1 MLLPYQVPSTSKL
14 EEIHCKENST
24 CANEKVSD
32 TDWAGDKSNTLRR
45 RHSVSSGMVFVNGRL
60 VTAWSRTQKSAL
72 SSCESEYLASASAR
86 ADALYMGR
94 LWTFLTQRETDIGV
108 ITDSTSG
115 RAFTQRLGVGRI
127 KHMDVKFL
135 RLQKAVRDGLMTIE
149 SVATP
154 VNVSDLGT
162 KKLSRQRRLFLMF
175 LMGMVHFN
183 KDIMEYEAVGEE
195 EFTEYMQRKSTG
207 KNMKVVRSVMMQ
219 TIRSDPAKDLYA
231 PCESNDPFGIAA
243 CCKGHEA

>member
-1 MLLPYQVPSTSKL
+1 
-14 EEIHCKENST
+14 
-24 CANEKVSD
+24 
-32 TDWAGDKSNTLRR
+32 
-45 RHSVSSGMVFVNGRL
+45 
-60 VTAWSRTQKSAL
+60 
-72 SSCESEYLASASAR
+72 
-86 ADALYMGR
+86 
-94 LWTFLTQRETDIGV
+94 
-108 ITDSTSG
+108 
-115 RAFTQRLGVGRI
+115 
-127 KHMDVKFL
+127 
-135 RLQKAVRDGLMTIE
+135 MTIE